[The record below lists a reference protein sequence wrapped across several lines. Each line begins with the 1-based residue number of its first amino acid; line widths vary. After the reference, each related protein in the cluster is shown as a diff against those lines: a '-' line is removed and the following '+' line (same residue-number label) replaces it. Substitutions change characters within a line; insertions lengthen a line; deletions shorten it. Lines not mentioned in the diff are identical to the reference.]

1 MQLQNLYSQPKETE
15 NGTTTLQ
22 AAMEK
27 WLVVKLAEQLSLDV
41 NTVSTTEPVTRYG
54 IDSID
59 AVTMV
64 SDLEDLLGLEL
75 PATLLWDHPTIEK
88 AAQHLAENFDI
99 SAILTENESN

>member
-1 MQLQNLYSQPKETE
+1 MQVQNLYSQPKETE
-15 NGTTTLQ
+15 NGKIATV

-27 WLVVKLAEQLSLDV
+27 WLTDKLAEQLSLDASTV
-41 NTVSTTEPVTRYG
+41 NVTEPVTRYG

-75 PATLLWDHPTIEK
+75 PATLLWDYPTIEK
-88 AAQHLAENFDI
+88 SAQYLADNFDI
-99 SAILTENESN
+99 SAMLSESNSN